1 MYSIKGT
8 DVDTS
13 IKNYLHSTVVSNL
26 QYGHYYLFHTQ
37 FDVFNC
43 YTGRT
48 TVNPFA
54 IAIHKNLYD
63 MDMKNDNFL
72 FFIRTNN
79 KLPGTAYDV
88 LKRCA
93 YEHLYDITD
102 AVNERGLDNVITF
115 LNDSK
120 ELLLKSNQECKDA
133 KIVAS

>member
-1 MYSIKGT
+1 MYTIKGT
-8 DVDTS
+8 DVDTN
-13 IKNYLHSTVVSNL
+13 IKNYLHPTVVSNL

-54 IAIHKNLYD
+54 VAIHKNLYD
-63 MDMKNDNFL
+63 MDIKNDNFL
-72 FFIRTNN
+72 FFVRTNN
-79 KLPGTAYDV
+79 KLPGAAYDV

-93 YEHLYDITD
+93 DEHLYDITD

-120 ELLLKSNQECKDA
+120 ESLLK
-133 KIVAS
+133 